1 VFGRVHCAGH
11 RRFGERRRASGKA
24 YVDDHPTL
32 HYEAGDG
39 VVGDVVVRTIDAG
52 YEIDDLNSTSAVSST
67 AEAPR
72 AIGGRSRCRHLP
84 PKAAHRPFT
93 TRATVLHGD
102 AARYREWSRRPDRGD
117 IPRLPH
123 GTRSLRLD
131 DPSWSIR
138 NG

>member
-52 YEIDDLNSTSAVSST
+52 YEMCSMAML
-67 AEAPR
+67 PG
-72 AIGGRSRCRHLP
+72 IGNG
-84 PKAAHRPFT
+84 
-93 TRATVLHGD
+93 
-102 AARYREWSRRPDRGD
+102 
-117 IPRLPH
+117 
-123 GTRSLRLD
+123 LD
-131 DPSWSIR
+131 DPIAAIFPGCPTARDPCGLTILLGPYEADEPARRAAAHEKSQAGSPVVWTIFVSTR
-138 NG
+138 HG